1 MIDTLTI
8 RVQGHA
14 GYDHA
19 GYAALFL
26 LQILYVYM
34 YFKNYLKADISL
46 EAESIYEFN
55 LCTYMSSCLFIH
67 LYIYTCI

>member
-1 MIDTLTI
+1 MTHIIIMIDTLTI
-8 RVQGHA
+8 RGQGHA

-34 YFKNYLKADISL
+34 YFKNYLKG
-46 EAESIYEFN
+46 
-55 LCTYMSSCLFIH
+55 
-67 LYIYTCI
+67 